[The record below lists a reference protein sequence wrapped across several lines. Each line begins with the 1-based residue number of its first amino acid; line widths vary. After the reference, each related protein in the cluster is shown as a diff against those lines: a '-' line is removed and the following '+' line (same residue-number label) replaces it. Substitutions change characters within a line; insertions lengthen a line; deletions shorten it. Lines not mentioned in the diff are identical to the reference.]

1 MLKIKNIKHIKKLE
15 ADYKNHDLSDV
26 VILSLPIHKQD
37 VINPFT
43 EKEKN
48 IASSETLAKLVA
60 CSNNL
65 LADNGYLFIYGTPAQ
80 LVEAYKN
87 IPKTSKFRYWIS
99 VDAID
104 EIEKNT
110 SDNLKHS
117 HLGILMISKG
127 DKYAS
132 LDTKN
137 TRLPYIAC
145 SSCGRN
151 VKDWGGKKHLMNTKG
166 AGVSDVWRDF
176 YKIKE
181 KKKDPDNSS
190 ISLNIIDPLKSSI
203 NIKKAGLPENVKTRL
218 LALVESQKKN
228 VLIINVDESL
238 LLPISNTQSISNK
251 KQVFKV
257 FSLKEIQNKVI
268 LGDCIEEMEK
278 LSKQYP
284 EGVFDLV
291 FADPP
296 YNLQKNYKVYDDGL
310 ADQEYINWCNRWLE
324 LCVRLTKPTGSIFIL
339 NIPKWALEHAKHLN
353 KIAYL
358 QNWIVWD
365 ALSTPKGKIMPAH
378 YSLLYYSKSPSG
390 FTFNRPDMIDH
401 SSYCVRNTCVE
412 SRHHGLFETSYKVEV
427 SDFWSDLHRIKHK
440 KNRDDHPCQLPDKLM
455 DRIIKTF
462 SKEEDLVF
470 DPFAGAGTTAI
481 RAIKN
486 NRRYTTIEIDPSYK
500 EITEKKLLDILK
512 NGEVQR
518 HSVVKKT
525 KTLYTKK
532 YLETKAQ
539 ELSISLGKKPSLEEF
554 LSTYSLDI
562 IGISQLYKEPEQV
575 LKAGRIGLLNGSV

>member
-1 MLKIKNIKHIKKLE
+1 MTKTLRVKNLKEIEGKNSP
-15 ADYKNHDLSDV
+15 ADV

-37 VINPFT
+37 ILNPLT
-43 EKEKN
+43 EKEINSTSLEKL
-48 IASSETLAKLVA
+48 TKLVTQ
-60 CSNNL
+60 SNNL
-65 LADNGYLFIYGTPAQ
+65 VADGGCLFIYGTPAQ
-80 LVEAYKN
+80 LIEAYKN
-87 IPKTSKFRYWIS
+87 IPKTSKFRHWIS
-99 VDAID
+99 ID
-104 EIEKNT
+104 VINEIEDNT
-110 SDNLKHS
+110 ADHLKHS

-127 DKYAS
+127 NKYLP

-151 VKDWGGKKHLMNTKG
+151 VKDWGGKKHLMNTRG

-181 KKKDPDNSS
+181 KKKDPDNSN
-190 ISLNIIDPLKSSI
+190 IGLNVVDPLKASI
-203 NIKKAGLPENVKTRL
+203 DIEGAGLPENVKTRL
-218 LALVESQKKN
+218 LSLVESQKKN
-228 VLIINVDESL
+228 VLILNIYKNL
-238 LLPISNTQSISNK
+238 LLPISNNKINTTKKPIIKIFNSND
-251 KQVFKV
+251 
-257 FSLKEIQNKVI
+257 INNKVI
-268 LGDCIEEMEK
+268 LGDCIAEMEK
-278 LSKQYP
+278 LSKKYP

-296 YNLQKNYKVYDDGL
+296 YNLKKDYKVYDDGL
-310 ADQEYINWCNRWLE
+310 ADQEYIDWCNKWLE

-353 KIAYL
+353 KTAYL

-378 YSLLYYSKSPSG
+378 YSLLYYTKNPYG
-390 FTFNRPDMIDH
+390 FTFNQSKKIDH
-401 SSYCVRNTCVE
+401 LSYCVRNACVE
-412 SRHHGLFETSYKVEV
+412 SRNHGLFENSYKVEV

-462 SKEEDLVF
+462 SNEGDLVF

-486 NRRYTTIEIDPSYK
+486 NRKYTTIEIDPAYK
-500 EITEKKLLDILK
+500 EITEKKLADLKK
-512 NGEVQR
+512 NGEIKR
-518 HSVVKKT
+518 ESIIKKE
-525 KTLYTKK
+525 KSLYTKK

-539 ELSISLGKKPSLEEF
+539 ELSVSLGKRP
-554 LSTYSLDI
+554 TLDQFI
-562 IGISQLYKEPEQV
+562 KTFTLDLGVITNLYKNPERV
-575 LKAGRIGLLNGSV
+575 LKAGRISLINSRN